1 MQNYVN
7 QFNCKKPINQRAST
21 SNFINQTCFPLSL
34 ATNLLTNHG
43 EIQEQITLEI
53 ALIIILYQNL
63 REIKIFNNIKFKSK
77 EKQATSINQIA
88 SK

>member
-7 QFNCKKPINQRAST
+7 QFNCNKSINQRTST
-21 SNFINQTCFPLSL
+21 SKFINQACFPLSL

-43 EIQEQITLEI
+43 EIQEQITRNCI
-53 ALIIILYQNL
+53 DHHS
-63 REIKIFNNIKFKSK
+63 KSK
-77 EKQATSINQIA
+77 SKRNQNIQQYQTQIQRKQATNMNQTT

>member
-7 QFNCKKPINQRAST
+7 QFNCNKSINQRAST
-21 SNFINQTCFPLSL
+21 SNSINQTCFPLSL

-43 EIQEQITLEI
+43 EIQEQITRNCI
-53 ALIIILYQNL
+53 DHHSISKSNRNQSIQYYQTQ
-63 REIKIFNNIKFKSK
+63 IQ
-77 EKQATSINQIA
+77 EKQASSKNQIA